1 MQSEEITNYVLNAL
15 GRHRSRNDIVEY
27 LCTHTKMPWTEAE
40 KIVRQIEV
48 RHSSEIYSRQ
58 SPLIIALGIA
68 SMIGGVVLIAYCFLY
83 FIIIIP
89 RQNPEALVR
98 SSQGAMYAIGAFVTG
113 IGLITGSIIG
123 MWKTIKEFFEHR
135 DNR

>member
-1 MQSEEITNYVLNAL
+1 MQSEEITKYVINAL

-27 LCTHTKMPWTEAE
+27 LCTHKNMQWTDAE
-40 KIVRQIEV
+40 KLVRQIEV
-48 RHSSEIYSRQ
+48 RHSSEIHSRQ

-68 SMIGGVVLIAYCFLY
+68 SMIGGVVLIAYCFFY
-83 FIIIIP
+83 FIFIP
-89 RQNPEALVR
+89 RQDPEFLVR

-113 IGLITGSIIG
+113 IGLITGSIVG